1 MSIKG
6 QTKKDR
12 ESSVSH
18 KVIFNETSEIPS
30 DKEHFLKNSENKI
43 YLNLMILIAKYA
55 VDPLR
60 CDDYKVCATQ
70 KDSKVLLSPMTV
82 LESCSIQDNRMMFH
96 IKDMILNDNITTIQ

>member
-6 QTKKDR
+6 PTKKGR
-12 ESSVSH
+12 GSTVSP
-18 KVIFNETSEIPS
+18 KVIFDETSQIPS

-70 KDSKVLLSPMTV
+70 KDSKVL
-82 LESCSIQDNRMMFH
+82 IAY
-96 IKDMILNDNITTIQ
+96 